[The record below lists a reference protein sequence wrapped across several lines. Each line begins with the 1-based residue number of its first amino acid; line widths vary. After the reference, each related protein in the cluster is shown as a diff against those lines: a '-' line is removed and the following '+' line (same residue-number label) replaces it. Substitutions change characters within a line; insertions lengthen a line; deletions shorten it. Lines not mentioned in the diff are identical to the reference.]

1 MAHLPPIVAD
11 LAMILLVAGITTI
24 LFKKLNQPLV
34 LGYIIAGFITGP
46 HFNFFPTVS
55 DTANINAWSE
65 IGVIFLLFALGLEF
79 SFYKLKSVGSAA
91 FIATFV
97 EIGGMLIVG
106 YFTGHMLGWDHMD
119 SLFLGG
125 MLAMSS
131 TTIIIKAFEDLKL
144 KGQRFTEMVFGILI
158 VEDIVGIIMMVL
170 LSTLA
175 AASADISTLELIES
189 VMRLLFFLVFQ
200 DVSIRLKRRQLIKIG
215 VGPSL
220 NGLSA

>member
-1 MAHLPPIVAD
+1 MIHLSCRYYDDPVQ
-11 LAMILLVAGITTI
+11 
-24 LFKKLNQPLV
+24 KLNQPLV

-79 SFYKLKSVGSAA
+79 NFYKLKSVGSTALL
-91 FIATFV
+91 ATFV

-175 AASADISTLELIES
+175 AASATSTLELIES
-189 VMRLLFFLVFQ
+189 VMRLLFFLVLRF
-200 DVSIRLKRRQLIKIG
+200 VLVCICPVFI
-215 VGPSL
+215 
-220 NGLSA
+220 

>member
-1 MAHLPPIVAD
+1 MTGVQTCALPISKQFDIPC
-11 LAMILLVAGITTI
+11 LPRFLS
-24 LFKKLNQPLV
+24 
-34 LGYIIAGFITGP
+34 P

-79 SFYKLKSVGSAA
+79 SFYKLKSVGSTA

-106 YFTGHMLGWDHMD
+106 YFTGHILGWDHMD

-144 KGQRFTEMVFGILI
+144 KGQIGRASCRERVY
-158 VEDIVGIIMMVL
+158 VL
-170 LSTLA
+170 
-175 AASADISTLELIES
+175 
-189 VMRLLFFLVFQ
+189 V
-200 DVSIRLKRRQLIKIG
+200 
-215 VGPSL
+215 
-220 NGLSA
+220 

>member
-79 SFYKLKSVGSAA
+79 SFYKLKSVGSTA

-144 KGQRFTEMVFGILI
+144 KGQRFTEMV
-158 VEDIVGIIMMVL
+158 
-170 LSTLA
+170 
-175 AASADISTLELIES
+175 
-189 VMRLLFFLVFQ
+189 LVF
-200 DVSIRLKRRQLIKIG
+200 
-215 VGPSL
+215 
-220 NGLSA
+220 